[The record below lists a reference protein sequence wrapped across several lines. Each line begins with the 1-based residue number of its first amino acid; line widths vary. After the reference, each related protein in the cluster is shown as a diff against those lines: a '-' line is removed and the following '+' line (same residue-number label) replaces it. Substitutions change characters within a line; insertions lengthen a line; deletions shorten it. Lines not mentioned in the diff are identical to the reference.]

1 MMWRRIFLERQEKIM
16 ENNDFLQDL
25 KTYIQYVMDK
35 DKIKAQILY
44 FSIFKEYSDNEISNL
59 LDISRQYVNRMKK
72 NLIVDFLEKQK

>member
-1 MMWRRIFLERQEKIM
+1 M